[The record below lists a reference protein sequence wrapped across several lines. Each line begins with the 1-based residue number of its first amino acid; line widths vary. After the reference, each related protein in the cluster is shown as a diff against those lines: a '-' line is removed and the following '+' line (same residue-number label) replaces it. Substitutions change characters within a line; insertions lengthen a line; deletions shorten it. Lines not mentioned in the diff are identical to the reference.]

1 MSAEIHAFPQTHRH
15 STLSPERREA
25 QDARTAQ
32 ANKIRD
38 DVRQWQRMP
47 KSDCRRIAQNLGDM
61 ISELARDL
69 VRREGDVLREVFG
82 EDRLA
87 KRLRY
92 ARLPSDGDKKTDE
105 FGSTFADY
113 LALAET
119 VARMRPKGAL
129 STDDQNAEALL
140 RLLEGTSRD
149 PDPHR
154 TARIDY
160 DAARAVASL
169 ADAFI
174 RQLEEAVP
182 GLKTYFE
189 RLAKYQLFHLP
200 FDDETEKQR
209 FISTLSASV
218 YTRYEFA
225 NWRPDYYWPIDL
237 DTSRFVAQFTGD
249 QPVADGPANTM
260 PPTYVYDG
268 MSLVG
273 DADANGISGLFPR
286 IILGDIHTHG
296 LACKSKA
303 VWYEPVQ
310 DHAGARDATPWDPVC
325 SAEAVPSRIH
335 MIVAPVATADG
346 MQLQLGLISENW
358 PLSVC
363 EFDESSNLF
372 LSLQSNGAQRW
383 GPLESF
389 PIGAVTDHQVS
400 LIPGVSASR
409 ELGLQGVPGIGQV
422 KDEMH
427 NAINTFDD
435 ITPELLAKQYLE
447 IVPAIETG
455 TGFTPFEANTLAAAL
470 FSNLL
475 YVKGPYNAL
484 SMMIADATQRVQTLD
499 LQFNEWMQEFASA
512 KSAFVA
518 GAAKP
523 DENDIGDCS

>member
-1 MSAEIHAFPQTHRH
+1 
-15 STLSPERREA
+15 
-25 QDARTAQ
+25 
-32 ANKIRD
+32 
-38 DVRQWQRMP
+38 
-47 KSDCRRIAQNLGDM
+47 
-61 ISELARDL
+61 
-69 VRREGDVLREVFG
+69 
-82 EDRLA
+82 
-87 KRLRY
+87 
-92 ARLPSDGDKKTDE
+92 
-105 FGSTFADY
+105 
-113 LALAET
+113 
-119 VARMRPKGAL
+119 
-129 STDDQNAEALL
+129 
-140 RLLEGTSRD
+140 
-149 PDPHR
+149 
-154 TARIDY
+154 
-160 DAARAVASL
+160 
-169 ADAFI
+169 
-174 RQLEEAVP
+174 
-182 GLKTYFE
+182 
-189 RLAKYQLFHLP
+189 
-200 FDDETEKQR
+200 
-209 FISTLSASV
+209 
-218 YTRYEFA
+218 
-225 NWRPDYYWPIDL
+225 
-237 DTSRFVAQFTGD
+237 
-249 QPVADGPANTM
+249 
-260 PPTYVYDG
+260 
-268 MSLVG
+268 
-273 DADANGISGLFPR
+273 
-286 IILGDIHTHG
+286 
-296 LACKSKA
+296 
-303 VWYEPVQ
+303 
-310 DHAGARDATPWDPVC
+310 
-325 SAEAVPSRIH
+325 
-335 MIVAPVATADG
+335 

-475 YVKGPYNAL
+475 YVKGPDNAL

-523 DENDIGDCS
+523 DQNDIGDCS